1 MEKLQEETLK
11 MLKKIEPMIDK
22 IEINSKKGE
31 EMFTNMKAYIS
42 DSKHFLK
49 EKDLI
54 RAFESIV
61 FAYGILETC
70 IDLGFFKIDR
80 CP

>member
-11 MLKKIEPMIDK
+11 MLEKIEPMINK
-22 IEINSKKGE
+22 IDVVGDKGE
-31 EMFTNMKAYIS
+31 EMLENAKAYVS

-49 EKDLI
+49 EKDFI

-70 IDLGFFKIDR
+70 EELGIFKIEK
-80 CP
+80 

>member
-11 MLKKIEPMIDK
+11 MLEKIEPMINK
-22 IEINSKKGE
+22 IDVVGDKGE
-31 EMFTNMKAYIS
+31 EMLENAKAYVS

-49 EKDLI
+49 EKDFI
-54 RAFESIV
+54 RAFESVV

-70 IDLGFFKIDR
+70 EELGIFKIEK
-80 CP
+80 